1 MKKHGFRS
9 FRRQLNA
16 AFLAVSLIPLLL
28 CSVLLGIGLGI
39 VFDIFRV
46 IRIIF
51 PPSRKKL
58 PTALSDFLY
67 SIIFG
72 LAVFIFSASAGRG
85 DVRSFYVVGALL
97 GTILYIF
104 TAGNTVTGII
114 SAVCGFIGRIVT
126 KLLPK
131 KKNRDQTENSADLKE
146 M

>member
-1 MKKHGFRS
+1 MFRGGLES
-9 FRRQLNA
+9 FLTVPQQVIM
-16 AFLAVSLIPLLL
+16 FL

-114 SAVCGFIGRIVT
+114 SAVCGFIGRTVT

-146 M
+146 T